1 MPEKKS
7 PKKSPSKNLE
17 TNNEILKV
25 TRGSQEGF
33 QEGFTDDMTHSQL
46 LAEITTRS
54 VGNAYVTRK
63 FAMSNADEVDITD
76 MVKAMSKAAKEVAN
90 GNLNRVEAMLVSQA
104 ISLDAMFQSLAL
116 RANKAEYMKNLEAF
130 MRLALKAQSQC
141 RTTIEAIGLLKNP
154 GTYIRQANIAQGHQ
168 QVNNTYAKTS
178 EHTVAQKSE
187 VEQSKLMEGKRH
199 EWMDTRAQSQAVAS
213 HQGLEAVGAVD
224 RP

>member
-7 PKKSPSKNLE
+7 PKKSPPKE
-17 TNNEILKV
+17 TPDHDVLKIE
-25 TRGSQEGF
+25 RGQEGLG
-33 QEGFTDDMTHSQL
+33 EDMSRSQL
-46 LAEITTRS
+46 LAELATRS
-54 VGNAYVTRK
+54 VGNAYVARK

-76 MVKAMSKAAKEVAN
+76 MVKAMSKAAKEVAD

-141 RTTIEAIGLLKNP
+141 RTTIEAIGMLKNP

-168 QVNNTYAKTS
+168 QVNNTYAATS
-178 EHTVAQKSE
+178 AHTVAEKSK
-187 VEQSKLMEGKRH
+187 VEPSKLMGGKGH
-199 EWMDTRAQSQAVAS
+199 EWMDTRAQSQAGAG
-213 HQGLEAVGAVD
+213 HQGMEAVGAID